1 MATMEISAKDVF
13 KLRKQTGAGMMDC
26 KKALIEAEGD
36 FEKAIDVL
44 RKTGQK
50 LASKRADREA
60 TEGFVLGFNNGDKA
74 SIIVLNCETDFVAK
88 NDDFAALVNKFAET
102 AIDSKAGSLEEL
114 KGQAIDGITVEEK
127 VIEQTGVIGE
137 KLDLSYF
144 ETVEGGKVITYN
156 HPGNRIASIVAFNKD
171 TTDEIAKDVAMQVA
185 AMNPVALSKEDC
197 SQEVIDKELE
207 IAKDLLKQEGKP
219 EAMIDKIAQGKLN
232 KFFKENTLLN
242 QGFIKDSKKSIQQY
256 LNESDKELTVVAFKR
271 YALGE

>member
-1 MATMEISAKDVF
+1 MATMEVSAKDVF

-26 KKALIEAEGD
+26 KKALVEANGD
-36 FEKAIDVL
+36 FEAATDIL

-50 LASKRADREA
+50 LANKRADREA
-60 TEGFVLGFNNGDKA
+60 TEGFVLGYSGAGNA
-74 SIIVLNCETDFVAK
+74 SILVLNCETDFVAK
-88 NDDFAALVNKFAET
+88 NEDFSKLVSRFAET
-102 AIDSKAGSLEEL
+102 ATASNATSLEAL
-114 KGQAIDGITVEEK
+114 KAATIDGITVDEK
-127 VIEQTGVIGE
+127 IVEQTGVIGE

-144 ETVEGGKVITYN
+144 ESVQGEKVFAYN

-171 TTDEIAKDVAMQVA
+171 TTDDIAKDVAMQIA

-197 SQEVIDKELE
+197 PQEVIEKELE

-219 EAMIDKIAQGKLN
+219 EAMIEKIAQGKLG
-232 KFFKENTLLN
+232 KFFKDNTLLN

-256 LNESDKELTVVAFKR
+256 LSESDKELTVVAFKR